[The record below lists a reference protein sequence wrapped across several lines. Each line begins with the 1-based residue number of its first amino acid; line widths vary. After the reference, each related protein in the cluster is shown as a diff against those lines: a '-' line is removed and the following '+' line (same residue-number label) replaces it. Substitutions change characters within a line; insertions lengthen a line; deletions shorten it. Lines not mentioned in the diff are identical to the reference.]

1 MSDTVSN
8 DPSDRLPWLAD
19 TPVRQV
25 QTTPPKRAA
34 TMSRSHGLAGWA
46 VAGLL
51 AVAGMSY
58 WFGMQTGQAPF
69 RPASV
74 GPVEQRQPSQPDPFM
89 TGEPQVPLAEAP
101 EVRPSPV
108 PVVTMPGLDAPRRA
122 HPNKRVRLTREVP
135 PSAMLDETVKA
146 QSADDAEAAK
156 TSDKAAAASDT
167 DKKVEAASPKLWPS
181 RVEKGAAGRL
191 VQIGAFGSTQQA
203 KLGWRKMQR
212 EYPAVGKLPAV
223 VVESRNSAG
232 RKFYRFQ
239 IGTTSQAHSEV
250 LCQRMQK
257 IDFSCAVMGLPWKS
271 KVER

>member
-8 DPSDRLPWLAD
+8 DPSDRLPWLSD
-19 TPVRQV
+19 TPVRQL
-25 QTTPPKRAA
+25 QTTAPKRAS

-46 VAGLL
+46 FAGLL
-51 AVAGMSY
+51 LVAGTSY
-58 WFGMQTGQAPF
+58 WFGMQTGQAPH
-69 RPASV
+69 RAASDV
-74 GPVEQRQPSQPDPFM
+74 PVEQAQPSRPDPFM
-89 TGEPQVPLAEAP
+89 TAEPEVPLAQAP

-122 HPNKRVRLTREVP
+122 HPNRRARLTREVP
-135 PSAMLDETVKA
+135 PSDSLDETVKS
-146 QSADDAEAAK
+146 QSANEDEAAK

-167 DKKVEAASPKLWPS
+167 PKKAEAAPPKLWPS

-223 VVESRNSAG
+223 VVESSNSAG
-232 RKFYRFQ
+232 HKFYRFQ

-257 IDFSCAVMGLPWKS
+257 IDFSCAVIGLSWKP